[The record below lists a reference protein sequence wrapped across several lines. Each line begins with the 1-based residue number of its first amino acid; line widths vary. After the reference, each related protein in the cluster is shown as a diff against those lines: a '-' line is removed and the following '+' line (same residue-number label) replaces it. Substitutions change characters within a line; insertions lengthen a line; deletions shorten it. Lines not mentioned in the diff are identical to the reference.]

1 MKHGGIFD
9 AQLVEPVHAT
19 QSAPLEEIGSQ
30 KSLNRKS
37 PGIATCH
44 PEEVHDYL
52 DPLTEQAALLLESE
66 GLSEDDLKHVPLYL
80 FATAGEEEGVFG
92 WLTVNYLKNTFS
104 GISTYSTVGAL
115 DLGGASTQI
124 TFQPP
129 SSQPILQ
136 GLFPL
141 RITEDLHANLYT
153 HSYLYLGLTEAQHQ
167 HHQRLFSAMDQTSGG
182 PGGAPISVLDP
193 CSPSG
198 DNALNEQH
206 TEYLVNKQGKRVPVW
221 IVGTSNATGCKAT
234 VEGLLRSLKLSSDQC
249 LHHDHTDCAL
259 LGVYQPPASGPS
271 AVEMY
276 GFSGFVYTW
285 QFFGMEDMAQADLQ
299 ALDTAASTVCSK
311 DIVALKKYNANLTH
325 PQQTNYLD
333 TFCFS
338 ANYIT
343 ALLSIGYGMDRVNTP
358 LQVVSTINGS
368 SVSYAYGA
376 MLYE

>member
-1 MKHGGIFD
+1 
-9 AQLVEPVHAT
+9 
-19 QSAPLEEIGSQ
+19 
-30 KSLNRKS
+30 
-37 PGIATCH
+37 
-44 PEEVHDYL
+44 
-52 DPLTEQAALLLESE
+52 
-66 GLSEDDLKHVPLYL
+66 
-80 FATAGEEEGVFG
+80 
-92 WLTVNYLKNTFS
+92 
-104 GISTYSTVGAL
+104 
-115 DLGGASTQI
+115 
-124 TFQPP
+124 
-129 SSQPILQ
+129 
-136 GLFPL
+136 
-141 RITEDLHANLYT
+141 
-153 HSYLYLGLTEAQHQ
+153 
-167 HHQRLFSAMDQTSGG
+167 
-182 PGGAPISVLDP
+182 
-193 CSPSG
+193 
-198 DNALNEQH
+198 
-206 TEYLVNKQGKRVPVW
+206 GKRVPVW

-376 MLYE
+376 MLYEVNQLPWSYDSHSKVSSSEVACWIVLGTGFSVLGGLCIVLLVMLCKARGQKYGSSQSSNYTERLLLSRT